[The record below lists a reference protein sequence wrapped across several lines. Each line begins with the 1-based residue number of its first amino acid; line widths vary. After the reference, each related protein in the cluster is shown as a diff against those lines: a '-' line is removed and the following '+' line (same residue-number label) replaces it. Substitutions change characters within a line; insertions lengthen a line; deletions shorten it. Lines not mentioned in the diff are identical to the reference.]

1 MSANIVSPKDFL
13 PSRDLL
19 FTKPKV
25 NAAGGKSIGM
35 LNSKTKRSIMI
46 STPLM
51 LNWGVSIFENANG
64 NGSSYSFSLQFPRE
78 EFSNPETNELLVM
91 LKALEEKIK
100 DEAVKNSKDWF
111 GKAQSREVVEAFW
124 NPILKYSKD
133 KVTGEPDLTRDP
145 TIKVKLPVWDGEFK
159 FELFDTNNQMLIPN
173 SSARGP
179 EVFVAKGSNIACI
192 LQCGGIW
199 FANGNFGVSWKLVQ
213 GIVKPT
219 ENLERGKCHINL
231 STSDRDQIGND
242 QTEKF
247 VEDQTKVESD
257 DEEVEEAEEAE
268 APTED
273 SEEVPQEETSDPEPV
288 EAEAEAEEEE
298 PTPTPKKKRVVKK
311 KA

>member
-1 MSANIVSPKDFL
+1 MSANIVSPKDFK
-13 PSRDLL
+13 PSTDLL

-46 STPLM
+46 SSPLM

-78 EFSNPETNELLVM
+78 EFSNPETNDLLNM
-91 LKALEEKIK
+91 LKDLEDKIK
-100 DEAVKNSKDWF
+100 DEAVKNSKEWF

-133 KVTGEPDLTRDP
+133 KVSGEPDLTRDP

-159 FELFDTNNQMLIPN
+159 FELFDTTNQMLIPN
-173 SSARGP
+173 SSESGP
-179 EVFVAKGSNIACI
+179 EAFISKGSNIACI

-213 GIVKPT
+213 GVVKPT

-231 STSDRDQIGND
+231 SSGDREQIGND

-247 VEDQTKVESD
+247 AEDQTKVESD
-257 DEEVEEAEEAE
+257 EEEEVEEGEGDAASQEEA
-268 APTED
+268 
-273 SEEVPQEETSDPEPV
+273 PQEETSDPEPV
-288 EAEAEAEEEE
+288 EAEAEEEE
-298 PTPTPKKKRVVKK
+298 PAPAPKKKRVVKK
-311 KA
+311 KS